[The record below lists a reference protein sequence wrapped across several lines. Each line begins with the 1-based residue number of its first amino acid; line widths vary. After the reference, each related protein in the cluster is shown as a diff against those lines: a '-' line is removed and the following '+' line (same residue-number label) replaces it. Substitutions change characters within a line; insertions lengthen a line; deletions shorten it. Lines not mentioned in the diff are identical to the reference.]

1 MNEREISLKDL
12 VFGFLQRW
20 RSVLA
25 VMMIGGILMGGI
37 SYLRSYRSYQNST
50 AEQKALE
57 QRMQEQQ
64 KEEEAD
70 DLNRLLL
77 EEQLTETEITNVMAV
92 ITNEQTYSELKEYCQ
107 QSVYMQLDANAVN
120 SMEISFLVKA
130 EALEESFAL
139 EQAYETLMTSSTFL
153 HRIAEAAGISENTV
167 GELVTIKKI
176 SNESI
181 LGSNSFCVRVICPDV
196 ESQTAVIQEVVSFAQ
211 EQQVLLSEQV
221 NAHELIIL
229 NQSAGITTDS
239 DMLNAQKDMR
249 TAMLDLQ
256 SIISK
261 EKDAFAEEEAKYYQ
275 VLTGDKAEANADD
288 TAEATEGKEEQKVEI
303 VVVTKPS
310 ISVKYVVLGMFLF
323 VFLYAFIFFI
333 KAILNNKLM
342 TTDDLEAIFSIA
354 KLGEVQTDA
363 KDRRLFAFIDKGI
376 LALSNPNKRQFSREE
391 AISMAAVSVK
401 MLAVKEGVQKVA
413 CIGCDLKNGSAEV
426 CEAMKKQLA
435 EDGIQLE
442 IINNV
447 LYNAEELEKLGQM
460 KAAVLM
466 EQAGG
471 TLYQE
476 ILQEREVLKRQDIK
490 LFGCIVV
497 E

>member
-12 VFGFLQRW
+12 VFGFLPRW

-37 SYLRSYRSYQNST
+37 SYLRSYQSYQNST

-57 QRMQEQQ
+57 QQ

-70 DLNRLLL
+70 DLNRQLL
-77 EEQLTETEITNVMAV
+77 EERLTEKEIMNVTAV
-92 ITNEQTYSELKEYCQ
+92 ITNEQTYSELKEYFQ
-107 QSVYMQLDANAVN
+107 QSVYMQLDANDVN
-120 SMEISFLVKA
+120 SVEVSFLVKA
-130 EALEESFAL
+130 DTLEQSFAL

-181 LGSNSFCVRVICPDV
+181 LGSNSFCVRVIYPEV
-196 ESQTAVIQEVVSFAQ
+196 ESQTEVIQTVTSYAQ
-211 EQQVLLSEQV
+211 EQQVRLSEQV
-221 NAHELIIL
+221 NAHELVIL
-229 NQSAGITTDS
+229 DQSAGITTDTG
-239 DMLNAQKDMR
+239 MLNAQKDMR
-249 TAMLDLQ
+249 TAILNLQ
-256 SIISK
+256 SSIADGK
-261 EKDAFAEEEAKYYQ
+261 EAFTEEEAKYYQ
-275 VLTGDKAEANADD
+275 VLVEDKV
-288 TAEATEGKEEQKVEI
+288 EATEGKEEQKVENI
-303 VVVTKPS
+303 VTKPS

-333 KAILNNKLM
+333 KSILNNKLT
-342 TTDDLEAIFSIA
+342 TTDDLDAIFTIA
-354 KLGEVQTDA
+354 KLGEIQSDA
-363 KDRRLFAFIDKGI
+363 KNKRLFAFIDKGI

-391 AISMAAVSVK
+391 AISLAAVSVK
-401 MLAVKEGVQKVA
+401 MLATKEGVQKVA
-413 CIGCDLKNGSAEV
+413 CIGCDLKNGSTEI
-426 CEAMKKQLA
+426 CEALKKQLA
-435 EDGIQLE
+435 NDGIQLE
-442 IINNV
+442 ILNNV

-460 KAAVLM
+460 KAAVLV
-466 EQAGG
+466 EKAGG

-476 ILQEREVLKRQDIK
+476 ILQERELLKRQDIK